1 MKHRPAINW
10 TSYDTY
16 ANDTQISE
24 SKFDSE
30 NRRRN
35 RPRLLYRLS
44 CEFGS
49 EIGTK
54 TRRQKRAPIR
64 TLLYSKPIIGMKL
77 DAWLVNGHC
86 WHFHLLSGRLVSRK
100 LVTHKKQLLALLQKI
115 RI

>member
-1 MKHRPAINW
+1 LQFPIIKLVL
-10 TSYDTY
+10 
-16 ANDTQISE
+16 
-24 SKFDSE
+24 

-54 TRRQKRAPIR
+54 TRRRKRAPIR
-64 TLLYSKPIIGMKL
+64 TLVYSKPLIGVKL
-77 DAWLVNGHC
+77 DARLVNGHC
-86 WHFHLLSGRLVSRK
+86 WHFHLFSGRLVSRK
-100 LVTHKKQLLALLQKI
+100 LVKKQLLALLQKI